1 MGLRHS
7 VQRHNSSAV
16 PDTMLLGQLQRGRPT
31 HQRTDKPS
39 VFESPGA
46 VLQEQSSFGSHR
58 RKLHPPSP
66 SLPCYSWIF
75 PPCSSNSSP
84 RINRVLRDT
93 CLKHWAE
100 VQQLGYAFR
109 RRRIPSK
116 HHQLGDQR
124 LILLCQP
131 TFSFL
136 SKKYFTGTVTSK
148 SIHPFQNTG
157 RMYCPA

>member
-1 MGLRHS
+1 MFRDIT
-7 VQRHNSSAV
+7 VQQCQTRCYWDNYREADPRTREQTNPACLSHQELCCKNNPALV
-16 PDTMLLGQLQRGRPT
+16 PTGGNCILP
-31 HQRTDKPS
+31 H
-39 VFESPGA
+39 
-46 VLQEQSSFGSHR
+46 H
-58 RKLHPPSP
+58 PSP
-66 SLPCYSWIF
+66 VTAGFF